1 MNYLNTYYT
10 ITPILNPSWQPES
23 ASNNKIHRDAEITSS
38 WKYRRY
44 MQANAKN
51 IMKTNTMQSIED
63 SGNNVYSTSVSTN
76 NSPLL
81 YKTIYDNRTP
91 RFGQNSDL
99 KNSFLMQQ
107 QNVAKMSSPSISIT
121 M

>member
-1 MNYLNTYYT
+1 MNSLNTYYT
-10 ITPILNPSWQPES
+10 ITPTLNTDWQPES
-23 ASNNKIHRDAEITSS
+23 ASNNKIHKDAEITSN

-51 IMKTNTMQSIED
+51 IMKTNTMQAIED
-63 SGNNVYSTSVSTN
+63 SGNNAYSISVPTN

-81 YKTIYDNRTP
+81 YKSIYDNRTP

-99 KNSFLMQQ
+99 KNSFITKQ
-107 QNVAKMSSPSISIT
+107 QNIAKMTSPSIVT